1 MNPNKRKSIQSFLA
15 SRFILFSL
23 FLLVLMTGIMC
34 LMQYRTARDE
44 TIQALRQASLSV
56 ADSVDQHLNQMN
68 QVSLNAISSTELRD
82 AFQDYYSTGLSAYEH
97 NQTRLRLAN
106 AMTTAKGF
114 DFSIRQLNLY
124 PLLEGG
130 FGTGEKNGDL
140 DEDANAQKWYEEA
153 VEKHGRPVVS
163 VNGGYISL
171 SRMFFNTI
179 NVPTGYAEV
188 QKKTDIVFSLA
199 RNPGI
204 SYPAALHI
212 YDKDGRLLFSSDYEN
227 STAAD
232 TSPES
237 SSSEDTAALQ
247 NAPSGDDFD
256 YYSLAGGEQILQT
269 RASGKNE
276 IVCFARSD
284 KLGLTV
290 AVSARRNVY
299 LRQIYGFLYRIIPIF
314 LLEFVLLLL
323 LSFLI
328 SRRISFPIR
337 HIYHFLS
344 DETKDKFQLLDMEYT
359 RIREID
365 KLHDSI
371 NENILATKASTDT
384 MMILKEQ
391 EVQAQ
396 MLSLQSQMNPHFLYN
411 SLSAIGEMAQ
421 EGLTEPVA
429 GMCSMITEIMR
440 YISSN
445 REQRSSL
452 EEELEIC
459 DMYLN
464 CLKMRYQEHLTWD
477 ISVDDDMLDLL
488 IPKLCIQLLVENAV
502 RSITTQAPP
511 WHIDI
516 TCVQKNENWYVTVS
530 DNGPGFDSEVDKR
543 LRKQMDQILETG
555 TLPSLKIQG
564 MGILNIFIRLYLLDG
579 IPFIFDMGNLPEGG
593 AFVTIG
599 GRLAK
604 AEQNGD
610 VSL

>member
-1 MNPNKRKSIQSFLA
+1 
-15 SRFILFSL
+15 
-23 FLLVLMTGIMC
+23 
-34 LMQYRTARDE
+34 
-44 TIQALRQASLSV
+44 
-56 ADSVDQHLNQMN
+56 
-68 QVSLNAISSTELRD
+68 
-82 AFQDYYSTGLSAYEH
+82 
-97 NQTRLRLAN
+97 
-106 AMTTAKGF
+106 
-114 DFSIRQLNLY
+114 
-124 PLLEGG
+124 
-130 FGTGEKNGDL
+130 
-140 DEDANAQKWYEEA
+140 
-153 VEKHGRPVVS
+153 
-163 VNGGYISL
+163 
-171 SRMFFNTI
+171 
-179 NVPTGYAEV
+179 
-188 QKKTDIVFSLA
+188 
-199 RNPGI
+199 
-204 SYPAALHI
+204 
-212 YDKDGRLLFSSDYEN
+212 
-227 STAAD
+227 
-232 TSPES
+232 
-237 SSSEDTAALQ
+237 
-247 NAPSGDDFD
+247 
-256 YYSLAGGEQILQT
+256 
-269 RASGKNE
+269 
-276 IVCFARSD
+276 
-284 KLGLTV
+284 
-290 AVSARRNVY
+290 
-299 LRQIYGFLYRIIPIF
+299 
-314 LLEFVLLLL
+314 
-323 LSFLI
+323 
-328 SRRISFPIR
+328 
-337 HIYHFLS
+337 
-344 DETKDKFQLLDMEYT
+344 
-359 RIREID
+359 
-365 KLHDSI
+365 
-371 NENILATKASTDT
+371 
-384 MMILKEQ
+384 
-391 EVQAQ
+391 

-411 SLSAIGEMAQ
+411 SLSAISEMAQ